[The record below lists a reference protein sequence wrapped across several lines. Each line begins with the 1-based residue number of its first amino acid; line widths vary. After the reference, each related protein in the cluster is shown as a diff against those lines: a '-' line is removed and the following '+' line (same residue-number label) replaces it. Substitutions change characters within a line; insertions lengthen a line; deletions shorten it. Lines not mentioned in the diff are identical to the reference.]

1 VILDPSTFAA
11 QNLLPLLQFAVEHM
25 PVDLTVLYTP
35 KPPEMADYND
45 RTVPLTRI
53 YKIAGPS
60 GSVVVDVPDR
70 GVVTAGVRTA
80 MNTEWSRVGGE
91 VDADNLSCVRG
102 EDGGCKEAEVV
113 YGIRKLVVNGQMFD
127 EVDEDEDIR
136 MTAYGGRQ
144 PAASAGVQ
152 VREAVWREKKKAMRK
167 GNNYKTLTLSCL
179 NHNSSQLVAMRDGVI
194 VDDTVVMRNVGY
206 FQLKVNSGGNYTIRL
221 KPGSW
226 GEGVYEEVEEVVE
239 IKEWGGGWVKVKGRR
254 KKGKENEVRGEEIV
268 EEAVEVVEKEEGG
281 SGGDGEDT
289 EESKGGIWSALKK
302 FVRPKGSTT
311 PSATPLSQT
320 SPPTTSDDSTVHV
333 FSLATGHL
341 YERFLKIMVLSV
353 TSNTKRKVKFWLL
366 ENYLSPQFKKDVS
379 KLVAGIGAEVEF
391 VSYTWPSWLRGQT
404 DLQRTIWGFKILFLD
419 VLFPQDLEKI
429 IFVDADQVMRTD
441 IGELWDEDLEGKVW
455 AYTPFCETN
464 EETLGFQFWREGYW
478 KELLGD
484 SPYHISALYV
494 IDLIKVRNGQLEA
507 AIDSQH

>member
-1 VILDPSTFAA
+1 
-11 QNLLPLLQFAVEHM
+11 
-25 PVDLTVLYTP
+25 
-35 KPPEMADYND
+35 
-45 RTVPLTRI
+45 
-53 YKIAGPS
+53 
-60 GSVVVDVPDR
+60 
-70 GVVTAGVRTA
+70 
-80 MNTEWSRVGGE
+80 
-91 VDADNLSCVRG
+91 
-102 EDGGCKEAEVV
+102 
-113 YGIRKLVVNGQMFD
+113 
-127 EVDEDEDIR
+127 
-136 MTAYGGRQ
+136 
-144 PAASAGVQ
+144 
-152 VREAVWREKKKAMRK
+152 
-167 GNNYKTLTLSCL
+167 
-179 NHNSSQLVAMRDGVI
+179 MRDGVI

-507 AIDSQH
+507 AIDSKY